1 MKQTARI
8 ISTYSADVMGVCS
21 ALFELGG
28 MTIMHDASGCNS
40 TYTTHDEPRWYD
52 MDSMVYI
59 SGISE
64 IEAIMGDDEKLISD
78 IVDAAA
84 VLKPAFI
91 AIAGTPIPTMTGFD
105 FEAVASVIEQRTG
118 IPSFGFPTTGMNTY
132 IHGASMALA
141 GIAERFVDD
150 PAAETGNESSTL
162 HMSPRKLM
170 SVLDSCCARPN
181 GIRVNVLG
189 LTPLDFSING
199 QDDSIVQWL
208 EREGFEVV
216 SKWAMGS
223 SLDEI
228 RRSAEADVNLVVS
241 AAGLG
246 AARVLYE
253 RFGIPYAVGVPI
265 GSELPGLLADQIILN
280 VKKIKEQ
287 VVEGRDQEDSSGT
300 LAAPA
305 YKMPFESVEISI
317 SSAVFLNGECGRDG
331 STYENGFA
339 VVIGEGVYSLSLA
352 SSIEMEC
359 GIPAKVLC
367 ATECPEDILRE
378 CDRLTPDEDDIIPEL
393 EGAAFV
399 IADPLYKPIVP
410 ESAKF
415 ISLPSEAFSGRIY
428 RDDIPD
434 LISDPDSILDQLK

>member
-21 ALFELGG
+21 ELFELGG
-28 MTIMHDASGCNS
+28 MTVMHDASGCNS

-64 IEAIMGDDEKLISD
+64 MEAIMGDDEKLISD

-105 FEAVASVIEQRTG
+105 FEAVAAVIEQRSG

-132 IHGASMALA
+132 IHGASMAFA

-150 PAAETGNESSTL
+150 PG
-162 HMSPRKLM
+162 
-170 SVLDSCCARPN
+170 DSCCMRPN
-181 GIRVNVLG
+181 GIKVNILG
-189 LTPLDFSING
+189 LTPLDFSVNG
-199 QDDSIVQWL
+199 TDDSIVQWL

-241 AAGLG
+241 AAGYG

-253 RFGIPYAVGVPI
+253 RFGMPYAI
-265 GSELPGLLADQIILN
+265 GFPAGNELPGLLADQIILN

-287 VVEGRDQEDSSGT
+287 GGAKSFGE
-300 LAAPA
+300 A
-305 YKMPFESVEISI
+305 EISVD
-317 SSAVFLNGECGRDG
+317 SGVFLDGSEGKGG
-331 STYENGFA
+331 STYEKGFA
-339 VVIGEGVYSLSLA
+339 AVIGEGITSLSLA
-352 SSIEMEC
+352 GTIELEC

-378 CDRLTPDEDDIIPEL
+378 CDRMTPDEDDIIPEL

-399 IADPLYKPIVP
+399 IADPLYRPIVP
-410 ESAKF
+410 ESAEF
-415 ISLPSEAFSGRIY
+415 IPLPSEAFSGRIY
-428 RDDIPD
+428 RDEIPD
-434 LISDPDSILDQLK
+434 LVADINELFIKIK